1 MGYSKLMRSV
11 AVMKLGRGPAR
22 YSPVKDVD
30 DIEPASPTSQA
41 STSFVRRPDIW
52 KSVLLVTLYAVL
64 TSALTSL
71 TLWIFQSLPYSVPKE
86 IRVFRQNNTFTE
98 PPTPENDRAWN
109 ELLPAGRGFVYVQN
123 GAQYGLEPGVAT
135 DKGEI
140 YSVSLYHSIHC
151 LGLVRRNYWRLIHA
165 VLGNGATEMAE
176 FARKELNESHTAH
189 CFDYFRQSFECS
201 ADMSLEW
208 PLTSASGKRIQ
219 VDGEGIPHVC
229 TSKQAL
235 KEYMDAN
242 HFTGAR
248 NHDISA

>member
-1 MGYSKLMRSV
+1 MGCSNLME
-11 AVMKLGRGPAR
+11 

-30 DIEPASPTSQA
+30 DIDERPPSPDA
-41 STSFVRRPDIW
+41 STPW
-52 KSVLLVTLYAVL
+52 KPVFLVTLYAIL
-64 TSALTSL
+64 TSVLTSL
-71 TLWIFQSLPYSVPKE
+71 TVWTFRPIPCSGGSRLLRTPVPESSKVPKE

-98 PPTPENDRAWN
+98 PPTPDNDRAWN
-109 ELLPAGRGFVYVQN
+109 ELLPAGRGFVYVED
-123 GAQYGLEPGVAT
+123 GARYGLEPGIAT

-165 VLGNGATEMAE
+165 VLGHTTEMVE
-176 FARKELNESHTAH
+176 FARKEMNDSHTAH

-235 KEYMDAN
+235 KEYMEEN

>member
-11 AVMKLGRGPAR
+11 SAMKLGRGTTK
-22 YSPVKDVD
+22 YSRVKDVD
-30 DIEPASPTSQA
+30 DVEPASPSSHA
-41 STSFVRRPDIW
+41 STSPIKMPDIW
-52 KSVLLVTLYAVL
+52 KAVLLVTLYAIL
-64 TSALTSL
+64 TSVITSL
-71 TLWIFQSLPYSVPKE
+71 ILWIFQPPFSSGGSPLLKTPVPEFPKE
-86 IRVFRQNNTFTE
+86 IRVFRQNNTFTK

-109 ELLPAGRGFVYVQN
+109 ELLPPGRGFVYVEN
-123 GAQYGLEPGVAT
+123 GAQYGLEPGIAT

-165 VLGNGATEMAE
+165 VLDASTEMAE
-176 FARKELNESHTAH
+176 FARRELDDSHTAH

-208 PLTSASGKRIQ
+208 PLTSASGKRLQ

-229 TSKQAL
+229 ASK
-235 KEYMDAN
+235 
-242 HFTGAR
+242 
-248 NHDISA
+248 